1 MALSETVKILY
12 FEEGETLFTLGDLP
26 KDHFFVVKEGA
37 IGLYT
42 DGTEGK
48 LLINICDE
56 GELFGLRP
64 LVEKDAYKLHA
75 IAKEETMVYTISV
88 AKITEFMA
96 TNTTLRQFID
106 ASFKVNL
113 AQGDSEFF
121 RSPLQT
127 SIKET
132 FFDHQLVDFSKE
144 PVVCT
149 PKHSIQEAALMME
162 AKRVGSIIVV
172 DKDCPIGIIT
182 DKDLRLK
189 VATGKSTIVEPVT
202 AIMSSPVISA
212 QPTITVAEAQIKMLK
227 HKITHLCITQNG
239 EPDTELVGILS
250 EHDIVA
256 LRGNNPYS
264 LLKEIRRASSIESL
278 AEIRERLGVLIQ
290 KYMGQEATMEF
301 LTQVTGAINDAL
313 TDKLISLCLASQPTP
328 PPVPFAWMALGS
340 QGRDE
345 QLLLTDQD
353 NALVY
358 DDVSEEFEAETKAY
372 FETLAEK
379 VVDGLNVMGY
389 EYCPAEMMASNPKW
403 CLSLSQ
409 WKRQFEHWIK
419 QPDEDT
425 IMLCTIF
432 FDFKRVY
439 GEKRLTEDLA
449 AHIFESIGSFDLF
462 LHYLARNAVQNPAPI
477 GFFRQF
483 IVEKDAEHKNE
494 FDLKARALM
503 PLIDAARVLTLSHSI
518 GGVNST
524 VERYRVLAEKEPH
537 NKELF
542 ESCEEAFKELLR
554 IRVEQGLRDDDSGR
568 YLDLE
573 RLNKFEKL
581 QLRACFK
588 PLKDIQEVLRVR
600 FKLAQIM

>member
-1 MALSETVKILY
+1 MALSNSVKILY
-12 FEEGETLFTLGDLP
+12 FEEEEQIFSLGDRP

-37 IGLYT
+37 VGLYT
-42 DGTEGK
+42 NTEDGK
-48 LLINICDE
+48 LLVNICDE

-75 IAKEETMVYTISV
+75 IAKEESMVYAISV
-88 AKITEFMA
+88 EKITEFMA
-96 TNTTLRQFID
+96 TNEALRRFID
-106 ASFKVNL
+106 ASFKVNM
-113 AQGDSEFF
+113 AGGEGDVFLT
-121 RSPLQT
+121 PLHT

-132 FFDHQLVDFSKE
+132 FFDHQLIDFSKE
-144 PVVCT
+144 PVVAQ
-149 PKHSIQEAALMME
+149 PKNSIQEAAQLME
-162 AKRVGSIIVV
+162 RNRVGSIIIIE
-172 DKDCPIGIIT
+172 KECPVGIIT

-189 VATGKSTIVEPVT
+189 VATGKVGIEEPVT
-202 AIMSSPVISA
+202 SIMSSPVISVP
-212 QPTITVAEAQIKMLK
+212 PTITVAEAQIKMLK
-227 HKITHLCITQNG
+227 YKITHLCITENG
-239 EPDTELVGILS
+239 ESNTKLLGLLS

-264 LLKEIRRASSIESL
+264 LLKEIRRAQTIEQL
-278 AEIRERLGVLIQ
+278 AEIRKRLAFLIER
-290 KYMGQEATMEF
+290 YMGQEATMEF

-313 TDKLISLCLASQPTP
+313 TDKLISICLATQSSP

-358 DDVSEEFEAETKAY
+358 DDVSEEFQAETKAY
-372 FETLAEK
+372 FETLSEK
-379 VVDGLNVMGY
+379 VVDGLHTLGY

-403 CLSLSQ
+403 CLPLSQ
-409 WKRQFEHWIK
+409 WKKQFEHWIK
-419 QPDEDT
+419 QPDEDS

-449 AHIFESIGSFDLF
+449 AHIFQSISSFDLF
-462 LHYLARNAVQNPAPI
+462 LYYLARNAIQNPAPI

-483 IVEKDAEHKNE
+483 IVEKDSEHKNE

-503 PLIDAARVLTLSHSI
+503 PLIDAARVLTLSHNI

-568 YLDLE
+568 YLELE
-573 RLNKFEKL
+573 SLNKFEKL
-581 QLRACFK
+581 QLRACFR
-588 PLKDIQEVLRVR
+588 PLKDIQEVLKVR
-600 FKLAQIM
+600 FKLAQIL